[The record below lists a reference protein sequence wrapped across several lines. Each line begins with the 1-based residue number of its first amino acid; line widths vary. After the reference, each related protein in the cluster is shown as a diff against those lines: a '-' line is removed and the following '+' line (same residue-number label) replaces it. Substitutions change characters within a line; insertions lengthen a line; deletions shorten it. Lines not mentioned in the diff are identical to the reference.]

1 MRKTYGQHGG
11 VWLTEACNI
20 KSFRTLSVT
29 FPWHTLCTCWRRV
42 DHCTPPRNGEHT
54 NDRFCTH
61 GLVGASS
68 TTNDPFISINTGWHV
83 ACKVPWKVSRT
94 ACSCAN
100 VGANA
105 TYIVQ
110 PQGHRKIRCNGEP
123 LLPTSCV
130 QKGEESLSWRCWA
143 TCFG

>member
-20 KSFRTLSVT
+20 KSFRTCQICVSVT

-54 NDRFCTH
+54 NDWFCTH

-68 TTNDPFISINTGWHV
+68 TTNDPFISTNTGWYV

-94 ACSCAN
+94 ARSCEN

-130 QKGEESLSWRCWA
+130 QKG
-143 TCFG
+143 